1 MNIIKKL
8 FLYIKEKLE
17 TRKKLKELQKKDP
30 FLYK

>member
-1 MNIIKKL
+1 MNIIKK
-8 FLYIKEKLE
+8 FFNYIKEKLE

>member
-8 FLYIKEKLE
+8 FHYIKEKLE

>member
-8 FLYIKEKLE
+8 FNYIKEKLE